1 MINWGIIGCG
11 KVTEFKSGP
20 AFNKVT
26 DSRLVAVMRRNAELA
41 EDYAKRHNVP
51 KFYSDADDLIN
62 DSEIDAIYIA
72 TPPVYHSEYAIKA
85 LKAGKPVY
93 IEKPMA
99 LNYRECVRINKTA
112 EKYKLPVFVA
122 FYRRTLPGFLKIK
135 NLIERGEIGKP
146 RFVNFQIFNFPSDD
160 EKAGR
165 LPWRV
170 KPEISG
176 AGHFFDLASHQLDY
190 LDFVFGPVLKVSSIA
205 VNQAHF
211 YKAEDFVSASFLFR
225 DNMVG
230 TGIWSFSV
238 SHEGNRD
245 SFEIVGEKGII
256 KTSTFTYEPIV
267 LLNGNG
273 RQEFINERPENIQ
286 YYLIEQI
293 VKALSGKGNVVSTG
307 ASAARTSR
315 VMDEVVKEYYKGA
328 KAQRYRGITS
338 TKQPTTSNKVIKTNQ
353 L

>member
-51 KFYSDADDLIN
+51 KFYSNADDLIN

-328 KAQRYRGITS
+328 KAQRYRGVTS